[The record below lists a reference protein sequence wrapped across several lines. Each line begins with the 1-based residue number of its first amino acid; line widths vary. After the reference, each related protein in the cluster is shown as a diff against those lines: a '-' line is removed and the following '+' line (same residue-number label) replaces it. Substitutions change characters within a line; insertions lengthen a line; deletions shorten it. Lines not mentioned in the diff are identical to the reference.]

1 MEQSQQQVYWN
12 PDAQI
17 NISGAEFGAFS
28 QILDLVLSPMG
39 SYSLGDM
46 MTLVAMA
53 QEARGQILKR
63 LQETNQIFNAPVSP
77 SVDSPVMQESLKE
90 EPIESPTVSKLGGDY
105 DVDKVIEEAP
115 DYAEAV
121 AEFGEISI
129 TEESS
134 ESSDTPEPP
143 TYLGD
148 IPEHESPTLTEIVQE
163 ANLHNKIDENE
174 EGFLI

>member
-1 MEQSQQQVYWN
+1 
-12 PDAQI
+12 
-17 NISGAEFGAFS
+17 
-28 QILDLVLSPMG
+28 MG

-46 MTLVAMA
+46 MTLIAMA

-77 SVDSPVMQESLKE
+77 SVDSPVMPEIVKD
-90 EPIESPTVSKLGGDY
+90 EPTEKP
-105 DVDKVIEEAP
+105 IEEAA

-121 AEFGEISI
+121 ADFGEISI
-129 TEESS
+129 EESL
-134 ESSDTPEPP
+134 DTPEPP

-148 IPEHESPTLTEIVQE
+148 IPEHETPTLTEIVQE

>member
-46 MTLVAMA
+46 MTLIAMA

-77 SVDSPVMQESLKE
+77 SVDSPVMQEPFKE
-90 EPIESPTVSKLGGDY
+90 EPTESPTVSNFGGDY

-121 AEFGEISI
+121 ADFGEISI
-129 TEESS
+129 EQEEPQS
-134 ESSDTPEPP
+134 PV
-143 TYLGD
+143 YLED
-148 IPEHESPTLTEIVQE
+148 IPEQEPSLTEIVQE